1 MRQLM
6 LLFGTEGN
14 RIRFSDPRSYCRNKI
29 EFPLHTQRMGIFKA
43 LGLGIAIVVLKLL
56 MPDVFSGLEGA
67 RVQDPVFLLGLD
79 EPLERVHRG
88 GVGAINSAF

>member
-56 MPDVFSGLEGA
+56 MPEVFSGLEGA
-67 RVQDPVFLLGLD
+67 LVAVFGLVQTMMSNMQYNL
-79 EPLERVHRG
+79 
-88 GVGAINSAF
+88 SA

>member
-6 LLFGTEGN
+6 LLFGTAGK

-67 RVQDPVFLLGLD
+67 LVAVFGLVQTVMSNIQYNL
-79 EPLERVHRG
+79 
-88 GVGAINSAF
+88 SA